1 MKTSTAIKTAVHSRP
16 GIADILL
23 NPRILP
29 FVCVSG
35 RQERGILELSVGV
48 AVGVT
53 VAITVCVTVGIAV
66 RVAVGEAVVSGIIS
80 LPGII
85 QSRDQLLL
93 VYM

>member
-1 MKTSTAIKTAVHSRP
+1 M
-16 GIADILL
+16 
-23 NPRILP
+23 
-29 FVCVSG
+29 
-35 RQERGILELSVGV
+35 
-48 AVGVT
+48 
-53 VAITVCVTVGIAV
+53 CVTVGIAV